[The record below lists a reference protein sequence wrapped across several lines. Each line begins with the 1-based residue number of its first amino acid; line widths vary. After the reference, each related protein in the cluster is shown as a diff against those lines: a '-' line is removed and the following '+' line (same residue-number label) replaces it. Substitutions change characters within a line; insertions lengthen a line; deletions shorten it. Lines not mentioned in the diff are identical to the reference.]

1 MMDAILAAARKGR
14 QGLISAASWG
24 ACVAFSIIFAINIL
38 QILSRPITG
47 GFIWVHDLSALLFAW
62 TVMLGAAA
70 AYGKFDHVVASF
82 LVERFSPTLQRLV
95 AYFGRVVELLVGF
108 LLVGAGLQVASTRM
122 NIDYIQLGV
131 PTGWAYLAV
140 VALGLFILIFGLT
153 ATPRTPTTEDQIEAE
168 VAALSESEPLL
179 TQKRKST

>member
-1 MMDAILAAARKGR
+1 MMQALRTALINGRK
-14 QGLISAASWG
+14 GLISAASWG
-24 ACVAFSIIFAINIL
+24 ACVAFSIVFAINIL
-38 QILSRPITG
+38 QIAIRPITG

-70 AYGKFDHVVASF
+70 AYGKYDHVVASF
-82 LVERFSPTLQRLV
+82 LVERFPPTVQRLV
-95 AYFGRVVELLVGF
+95 AYFGRIVELLVGF

-122 NIDYIQLGV
+122 NIEYIQLGL

-140 VALGLFILIFGLT
+140 VALGLFILVFGLT
-153 ATPRTPTTEDQIEAE
+153 AKPRTPTTEDQIEAE

>member
-1 MMDAILAAARKGR
+1 MQAVRAATEKGR
-14 QGLISAASWG
+14 TGLISAASWG
-24 ACVAFSIIFAINIL
+24 ACVAFGIIFAINIL
-38 QILSRPITG
+38 QILTRPITG

-82 LVERFSPTLQRLV
+82 LVERFPPAVQKLV
-95 AYFGRVVELLVGF
+95 AYFGRIVELLVGF

-122 NIDYIQLGV
+122 NIEYIQLGV
-131 PTGWAYLAV
+131 ATGWAYLAV

-153 ATPRTPTTEDQIEAE
+153 SRPRTPTTEDQVEAE
-168 VAALSESEPLL
+168 VAALSESELLL
-179 TQKRKST
+179 TQKGKST